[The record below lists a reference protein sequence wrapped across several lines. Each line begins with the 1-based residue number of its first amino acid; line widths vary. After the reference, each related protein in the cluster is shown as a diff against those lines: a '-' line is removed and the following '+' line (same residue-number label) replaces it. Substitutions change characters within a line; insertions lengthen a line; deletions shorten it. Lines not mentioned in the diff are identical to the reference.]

1 MADRTNGPGL
11 DDEALDGLLHRAG
24 AHWRDDN
31 TDAAAVDLA
40 AITATASTRD
50 VRAPQPPPGADDP
63 DRAHGTAGKHATD
76 EALPLVPDPDRSG
89 RSGRRRSRT
98 GRTALAALAAAA
110 AVAGLTV
117 GLLQLTGGSGGGR
130 SPAADGPGVSASTA
144 PGIGGDVAGA
154 AVIGP
159 DWQLSGMTGPD
170 GTALPVAVS
179 ARFRLGGSGL
189 DYSDGCNSGGGQA
202 TVTGSTITFAKLI
215 HTAMACASTQP
226 GQSQQEQLIDS
237 VISGSVHWAVRA
249 GVLTLSK
256 PGVGTLSYEAS
267 ATAPSADPDSVFA
280 GTWTLQTIQPGD
292 NFAQAYGSAASA
304 PPGARVTWGKDGLTG
319 FGGCNSFR
327 SDYHY
332 AGQTSGGS
340 LTLSNFVTVPP
351 VIPCP
356 SSSEWTQILQEATHW
371 SFADGRLT
379 ITDAHGGALTFTAP
393 NR

>member
-1 MADRTNGPGL
+1 MADRPNGPGP

-40 AITATASTRD
+40 AIMATAATRD

-63 DRAHGTAGKHATD
+63 DRAHEAAGEYATD

-98 GRTALAALAAAA
+98 ERTALAALAAAA
-110 AVAGLTV
+110 VVAGLTV
-117 GLLQLTGGSGGGR
+117 GLLQLTGGSGGGH
-130 SPAADGPGVSASTA
+130 SPAADGPFSSAPASRGDDAGV
-144 PGIGGDVAGA
+144 

-159 DWQLSGMTGPD
+159 DWLLVATTGPD
-170 GTALPVAVS
+170 GTAVPVATP
-179 ARFRLGGSGL
+179 AQFRLDGGGL
-189 DYSDGCNSGGGQA
+189 TFSDGCNSGGGQA
-202 TVTGSTITFAKLI
+202 TVTGSTITFGKLI
-215 HTAMACASTQP
+215 HTTMACASTLP

-256 PGVGTLSYEAS
+256 PGVGTLSYTPTH
-267 ATAPSADPDSVFA
+267 ATPAVNPDSVFT
-280 GTWTLQTIQPGD
+280 GTWTLRTVQPGD
-292 NFAQAYGSAASA
+292 NFAQAYGTAQSA
-304 PPGARVTWGKDGLTG
+304 PPGARITWGNDGLTG

-332 AGQTSGGS
+332 AGNASGGS
-340 LTLSNFVTVPP
+340 LTLSNFATVPP
-351 VIPCP
+351 AIPCP

-379 ITDAHGGALTFTAP
+379 ISDAHGGALTFTAP

>member
-1 MADRTNGPGL
+1 MADRTNGPGM
-11 DDEALDGLLHRAG
+11 DDEALDGLLRRAG

-31 TDAAAVDLA
+31 TDPAPVDLA

-50 VRAPQPPPGADDP
+50 VPAPQPPLGPDDP
-63 DRAHGTAGKHATD
+63 DRAHEAAGEYATD
-76 EALPLVPDPDRSG
+76 EALPLVPDPDRSD
-89 RSGRRRSRT
+89 RFGRRRSRT
-98 GRTALAALAAAA
+98 ARTALAALAAAA
-110 AVAGLTV
+110 VVAGLTV
-117 GLLQLTGGSGGGR
+117 GLLQLTGGSGGGH
-130 SPAADGPGVSASTA
+130 SPAADGPFSSAPASR
-144 PGIGGDVAGA
+144 GDDAGA

-159 DWQLSGMTGPD
+159 DWQLVATTGPD
-170 GTALPVAVS
+170 GTALPVAVP
-179 ARFRLGGSGL
+179 AHFRLDGSGL

-215 HTAMACASTQP
+215 HTAIACASSEP
-226 GQSQQEQLIDS
+226 GPFQQEQLIDS
-237 VISGSVHWAVRA
+237 VVSGSVHWAVRA

-256 PGVGTLSYEAS
+256 PGVGTLSYAAAH
-267 ATAPSADPDSVFA
+267 ATPAVNPDSVFA

-292 NFAQAYGSAASA
+292 NFAQAYGTAQSA
-304 PPGARVTWGKDGLTG
+304 PRGARITWGKDGLTG

-332 AGQTSGGS
+332 VGEASGGS
-340 LTLSNFVTVPP
+340 LTLSNFVVVPP
-351 VIPCP
+351 AKPCP
-356 SSSEWTQILQEATHW
+356 SSEWTQILQEATHW